1 VSDSTALTVQEP
13 VIATSPLES
22 ASKEQVIAP
31 VEPQKASDSCVVC
44 VRNLNTR
51 MPLALYERFHEARK
65 RLRIKSNADMI
76 EQLLDVLEHK
86 PQPRIRK
93 VCPSMDWS
101 KVGQEWF
108 PAFSCST
115 LPKKKNAV

>member
-13 VIATSPLES
+13 VIATSPPES

-31 VEPQKASDSCVVC
+31 VEPQKASDSY
-44 VRNLNTR
+44 RNLNTR
-51 MPLALYERFHEARK
+51 MCVELYERFHEARK

-76 EQLLDVLEHK
+76 EQLLDILEHK
-86 PQPRIRK
+86 PQPRIPK
-93 VCPSMDWS
+93 VCPSMEWS

-115 LPKKKNAV
+115 LPKKKNGV